1 MTTATAVALGI
12 LQGIT
17 EFLPV
22 SSSGHLALARAL
34 LGYDLE
40 PGMTFEIAVHFGSF
54 CSIVVYFRK
63 RLAGLFHGLASAI
76 VRCGSSFAAYR
87 ADPSVRFTAIVL
99 VSMLPAVAVGVTT
112 KRYVEHA
119 FVNPMLTASL
129 LLVTGTAL
137 FSTRFANGRRAV
149 RGGRARP
156 GDSAPQVSTPGCNE
170 EGVAPGR
177 PVTLRSGAW
186 IGVAQA
192 VAILPGISRS
202 GATISTGLWLGVR
215 RDELA
220 EFSFLMVLPVLAGA
234 TLLESLELVLAGRPV
249 VTTSLAAG
257 FAASFVTG
265 YLALASLIALL
276 KRSKLHYFGYY
287 CWALGLIG
295 LFYFLTTRV

>member
-1 MTTATAVALGI
+1 MTTATAVALGV

-63 RLAGLFHGLASAI
+63 RLARLFHGLAGAI

-87 ADPSVRFTAIVL
+87 ADPSARFTAIVL
-99 VSMLPAVAVGVTT
+99 VSMLPAVAVGAMT

-119 FVNPMLTASL
+119 FVNPALTAAL

-137 FSTRFANGRRAV
+137 FSTRFASRRRA
-149 RGGRARP
+149 GRAGP
-156 GDSAPQVSTPGCNE
+156 EDAAPQVPTPERNAAGL
-170 EGVAPGR
+170 APGR
-177 PVTLRSGAW
+177 PVTLRSGVW

-202 GATISTGLWLGVR
+202 GATISTGLWMGVS

-249 VTTSLAAG
+249 VTTALAVG

-295 LFYFLTTRV
+295 LFYFLTARV